1 MKRTALITGST
12 SGIGAATAEILAK
25 NGFRLVI
32 TGRRKDRLM
41 ELREKLESEFNT
53 DVHALAFDIRNN
65 PETKAAIKSL
75 PGSFAR
81 IDVLVNNAGLAAGF
95 STLQEGSVE
104 DWEQMVDTNVKGLLY
119 MTRLVAPGMVERKNG
134 HIINISSIAG
144 RETYPM
150 GNVYCA
156 TKHAVEALTKGM
168 RIDMLP
174 HGIKVSSVSPGAVNT
189 EFSLVRFK
197 GDNERARSVYRG
209 FAPLMAEDIAETILF
224 VLTRPPHV
232 NIDDILVM
240 PTAQAFS
247 RDFNR
252 TGV

>member
-32 TGRRKDRLM
+32 AGRRTDRLM
-41 ELREKLESEFNT
+41 EFREKLESESNT
-53 DVHALAFDIRNN
+53 EVYTLAFDIRNN
-65 PETKAAIKSL
+65 QETKAAISSL
-75 PGSFAR
+75 PETFAR
-81 IDVLVNNAGLAAGF
+81 IDVLINNAGLAAGF

-104 DWEQMVDTNVKGLLY
+104 DWEQMVDTNIKGLLY
-119 MTRLVAPGMVERKNG
+119 ITRLVAPGMVERKNG
-134 HIINISSIAG
+134 HIVNISSIAG

-174 HGIKVSSVSPGAVNT
+174 YGIKVSSVSPGAVNT
-189 EFSLVRFK
+189 EFSFVRFK

-209 FAPLMAEDIAETILF
+209 FTPLMAKDIAETILF

-252 TGV
+252 TGA